1 MLPPSAKADVLG
13 EVRKRSDASRSL
25 TFATTSID
33 DLNAVS
39 PAPSPSQG
47 ADVGDNDNMVVLED
61 VFLSASES
69 GCIVSRAEEGK
80 GEKPWK
86 SVVPGGLTSLRW
98 SA

>member
-33 DLNAVS
+33 DLNAAS
-39 PAPSPSQG
+39 PAPSPSQEK
-47 ADVGDNDNMVVLED
+47 DSGDEDTIVLQD
-61 VFLSASES
+61 VFLAASES
-69 GCIVSRAEEGK
+69 GCIVGRAEEGK

>member
-1 MLPPSAKADVLG
+1 MLG

-25 TFATTSID
+25 IFATTSID
-33 DLNAVS
+33 DLNATS
-39 PAPSPSQG
+39 PAPSLSQG
-47 ADVGDNDNMVVLED
+47 ADGSDNDDTVVLED
-61 VFLSASES
+61 VFLAASES